1 MKMSELKP
9 GDIGEVV
16 SIDAQGEIAQRIMDM
31 GLIRG
36 TPFKV
41 LRKAPL
47 GDPLEIKLRGFL
59 LALRIKEAKYISVL
73 SKRNERRHRRR
84 FF

>member
-1 MKMSELKP
+1 MKMSELNS
-9 GDIGEVV
+9 GDKGVV
-16 SIDAQGEIAQRIMDM
+16 TGVNAQGEVGQRLIDM
-31 GLIRG
+31 GLVKG

-59 LALRIKEAKYISVL
+59 LALRLKEAACVSV
-73 SKRNERRHRRR
+73 ERTGHTK
-84 FF
+84 

>member
-1 MKMSELKP
+1 MSELKP
-9 GDIGEVV
+9 GDKAVV
-16 SIDAQGEIAQRIMDM
+16 IAVSAQGEIAQRLVDM
-31 GLIRG
+31 GLIKG

-59 LALRIKEAKYISVL
+59 LALRMKEAECVSV
-73 SKRNERRHRRR
+73 ERREARE
-84 FF
+84 

>member
-9 GDIGEVV
+9 GDQGVV
-16 SIDAQGEIAQRIMDM
+16 MAVNAPGEIAQRLFDM
-31 GLIRG
+31 GLIKG
-36 TPFKV
+36 THFKV

-59 LALRIKEAKYISVL
+59 LALRMKEAECVSVA
-73 SKRNERRHRRR
+73 RREAVE
-84 FF
+84 

>member
-9 GDIGEVV
+9 GDKGVITAVA
-16 SIDAQGEIAQRIMDM
+16 AQGEVAQRLMDM
-31 GLIRG
+31 GLVKG

-59 LALRIKEAKYISVL
+59 LALRLKEAEHISVE
-73 SKRNERRHRRR
+73 KKAGK
-84 FF
+84 

>member
-9 GDIGEVV
+9 GDEAVV
-16 SIDAQGEIAQRIMDM
+16 MAIDDRGEIAQRLVDM
-31 GLIRG
+31 GLIKG

-59 LALRIKEAKYISVL
+59 LALRLNEAKFISVL
-73 SKRNERRHRRR
+73 KQEN
-84 FF
+84 